1 MLSVLKQNN
10 CSLLTPITTDF
21 HSSLSWQ
28 GNNSLTSLGD
38 GMGLTSWWDI
48 VSTRLVTGA
57 HIYFITLWQSSDG
70 LKEADW
76 DTDFFFFLPCL
87 DFCSPWSFCT
97 PLLSPSGACCYRY
110 LAGWFNCLYWDTDT
124 FQLFSYAE
132 EEPVKRFFCS
142 SGILMMLAEGT
153 VTSLLS
159 LNSQDC
165 SLLSEAVYSAQ
176 ESANGMIA
184 LWNTSRHSLDC
195 LKISQGGE
203 DNLSND

>member
-1 MLSVLKQNN
+1 MLPFPKQNN
-10 CSLLTPITTDF
+10 CSLLTL
-21 HSSLSWQ
+21 HNNWLSLLPFKWQ
-28 GNNSLTSLGD
+28 GNNPSYLPRWWMYNLLVGHSLYQVSDRCPHLLHHL
-38 GMGLTSWWDI
+38 MAKQWWAERSWLRHW
-48 VSTRLVTGA
+48 
-57 HIYFITLWQSSDG
+57 F
-70 LKEADW
+70 
-76 DTDFFFFLPCL
+76 FFFFLPCL

-97 PLLSPSGACCYRY
+97 LFFLLQEPVAI
-110 LAGWFNCLYWDTDT
+110 DTWQVDLIVSIGIQT
-124 FQLFSYAE
+124 PFSFSHAE

-195 LKISQGGE
+195 CKISQGGE